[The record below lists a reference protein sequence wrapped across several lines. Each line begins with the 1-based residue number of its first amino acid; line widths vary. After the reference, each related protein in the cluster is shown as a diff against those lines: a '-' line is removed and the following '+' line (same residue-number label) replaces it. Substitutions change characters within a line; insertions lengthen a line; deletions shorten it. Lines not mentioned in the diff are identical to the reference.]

1 MSLSLRLRRASA
13 AGALLAAALFA
24 TACEPTDQTAPP
36 SPAATHSSSAP
47 AASPSPSP
55 SPTPTPSPTPSPT
68 PTPTPTP
75 TPEPTVAATTQA
87 PRPAATT
94 TPKAAS
100 TPTTARTTS
109 KPPAQPTP
117 TPTHTQQAAGCHP
130 LSNAGNCYQAGQFCR
145 ASDHGVSGT
154 DASGRVIVCVDKNG
168 WRWIAS

>member
-24 TACEPTDQTAPP
+24 TACEPTDQVAPA
-36 SPAATHSSSAP
+36 PAATHSSSAP
-47 AASPSPSP
+47 APS
-55 SPTPTPSPTPSPT
+55 PSPT

-75 TPEPTVAATTQA
+75 SPTASPTPTPEASPTPTPAPTTAAPT
-87 PRPAATT
+87 PAAPAKT
-94 TPKAAS
+94 AAA
-100 TPTTARTTS
+100 PTAARTTS
-109 KPPAQPTP
+109 KPPAPQPTP
-117 TPTHTQQAAGCHP
+117 TRTQQAAGCHP